1 MVAIF
6 SQHALRQRPPAP
18 VARSDKT
25 DLRTKPDP
33 NRADKLRAL
42 FNQGASDPE
51 MMEAIGYTSI
61 GSLRHALDK
70 LGLRARQRKKGRK

>member
-6 SQHALRQRPPAP
+6 SNSALRQRPPAP
-18 VARSDKT
+18 VARPNKP

-33 NRADKLRAL
+33 ARANKLRAL
-42 FNQGASDPE
+42 FNRGASDRE
-51 MMEAIGYTSI
+51 MMEVIGYTSI